1 MRPFNLEEYLKNP
14 NRELVTRNG
23 RSARIICTDRKD
35 VIYPIVA
42 LVSNNSDEEKN
53 PMCYTEEGKFYPN
66 GSSNSDLF
74 FATKKR
80 EGWINICSNLTEKD
94 AYCGKMIH
102 PTKADAKCF
111 ASNAIATIKIE
122 WEE

>member
-1 MRPFNLEEYLKNP
+1 MKPFSIKEHLEHPDWKV
-14 NRELVTRNG
+14 VTREGEPVRILCADLADDDYPVAAATKNRHVDRYTAEG
-23 RSARIICTDRKD
+23 RFQAGNETK
-35 VIYPIVA
+35 Y
-42 LVSNNSDEEKN
+42 
-53 PMCYTEEGKFYPN
+53 
-66 GSSNSDLF
+66 DLF

-111 ASNAIATIKIE
+111 ANNAIATIKIE

>member
-1 MRPFNLEEYLKNP
+1 MKPFSIGEYLKNP
-14 NRELVTRNG
+14 NRELVTRDG
-23 RSARIICTDRKD
+23 REVRIICTDRKD
-35 VIYPIVA
+35 ADYPIVA
-42 LVSNNSDEEKN
+42 LISNKFGDGESA
-53 PMCYTEEGKFYPN
+53 MYYTEEGKSDTDST
-66 GSSNSDLF
+66 SSLDLF

-80 EGWINICSNLTEKD
+80 EGWINICSSRIEPD

-111 ASNAIATIKIE
+111 ANNAIATIKIE

>member
-14 NRELVTRNG
+14 SRKIVTREG
-23 RSARIICTDRKD
+23 RNARIVCTNFKTKHHS
-35 VIYPIVA
+35 VLA
-42 LVSNNSDEEKN
+42 LVDYGKYECTISCSK
-53 PMCYTEEGKFYPN
+53 EGKHYTGERESPN
-66 GSSNSDLF
+66 DLF
-74 FATKKR
+74 FATKKH

-111 ASNAIATIKIE
+111 ANNAIATIKIE